1 MISYLFTPYSLE
13 MSEKPKLSHL
23 NDAGLP
29 EMVDV
34 SHKSESVRI
43 ATASGRLLAGKDI
56 MASLAASGFNSKK
69 GSILQTAIIAGTM
82 AVKNTFNTI
91 PLCHQLPISSCKFD
105 ISPDEEGFLI
115 SCTVKTEGKTGV
127 EMEALHGVSV
137 AALTIYDMCKALSH
151 DLTIET
157 IRLDHKSG
165 GKNDFNR

>member
-1 MISYLFTPYSLE
+1 

-34 SHKSESVRI
+34 SHKSESVRM
-43 ATASGRLLAGKDI
+43 ASASGKLLAGKDI
-56 MASLAASGFNSKK
+56 MARLAASGYNSKK

-105 ISPDEEGFLI
+105 IQPDESGFHI

-151 DLTIET
+151 DMTIT
-157 IRLDHKSG
+157 DIRLDQKSG
-165 GKNDFNR
+165 GKNDFKR